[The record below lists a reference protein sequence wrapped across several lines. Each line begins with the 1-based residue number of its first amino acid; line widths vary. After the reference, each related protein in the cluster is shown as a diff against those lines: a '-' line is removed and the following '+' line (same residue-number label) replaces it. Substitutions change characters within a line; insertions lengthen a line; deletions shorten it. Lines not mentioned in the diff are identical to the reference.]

1 MASGRYPSVTAAS
14 RTPCFFSSFSAYSI
28 TGRSSSRIM
37 GLGQSHVK
45 GRSLDPSPPAMM
57 IAFMQI
63 PPSKKNT

>member
-1 MASGRYPSVTAAS
+1 
-14 RTPCFFSSFSAYSI
+14 
-28 TGRSSSRIM
+28 M
-37 GLGQSHVK
+37 GLGQSQVK